1 MVALDARK
9 LAARAVGK
17 ADVQP
22 LALALG
28 QNGQARGGV
37 GVLFDVRQEVIRHA
51 LEHLH
56 VGRDGAGRG
65 QQQEV
70 DVKAPAAQLGR
81 ALAEQLRAEDLRV
94 VGLGVRL
101 LFAAAEDEKIPEHLP
116 RQVLELIG
124 LVAAGEHVAAQVLR
138 QAVLAHLEQVEI
150 ADERRE
156 GVADV
161 VRHGSDEV
169 TVGLPG
175 GLLVARALQDRV
187 AHGVDARR
195 QPRELVRADDGDGPV
210 ERARRADG
218 LRQVR
223 DAPREPPREAEGDER
238 IDHEA
243 QHERAEAHIAVEPR
257 LGIVAHGD
265 AVLPVGKLHGEEAVA
280 QVGNVA
286 LGRVVE
292 QLARAPRAGLV
303 RVALRLIDDD
313 VGFFL
318 TARPLLDGQRVA
330 RGHAV
335 RADVFLQAAL
345 VREVARR
352 DGVVTQIPAV
362 DRRGAE
368 RVYAEIARHAHG
380 QRREEHEDHA
390 RIDR

>member
-1 MVALDARK
+1 MVRLS
-9 LAARAVGK
+9 
-17 ADVQP
+17 
-22 LALALG
+22 
-28 QNGQARGGV
+28 
-37 GVLFDVRQEVIRHA
+37 
-51 LEHLH
+51 
-56 VGRDGAGRG
+56 
-65 QQQEV
+65 
-70 DVKAPAAQLGR
+70 APAAPTASDR
-81 ALAEQLRAEDLRV
+81 CVTRRV
-94 VGLGVRL
+94 S
-101 LFAAAEDEKIPEHLP
+101 
-116 RQVLELIG
+116 
-124 LVAAGEHVAAQVLR
+124 
-138 QAVLAHLEQVEI
+138 
-150 ADERRE
+150 RR
-156 GVADV
+156 VKPKAMN
-161 VRHGSDEV
+161 
-169 TVGLPG
+169 
-175 GLLVARALQDRV
+175 
-187 AHGVDARR
+187 
-195 QPRELVRADDGDGPV
+195 
-210 ERARRADG
+210 
-218 LRQVR
+218 
-223 DAPREPPREAEGDER
+223 
-238 IDHEA
+238 DHEA